1 MRSVSHFESIT
12 TYRSCWLLVIT
23 DQIQTKPHIIFSTS
37 HYERNR
43 ALLRTV
49 VQQDMRIAFVLSE
62 GDAAVNHVHQPLD
75 TDCIMGRDG
84 RSVSETV
91 YCLVNSGS
99 TAPCAWSR
107 NPLLHQ
113 PTATTLCVISN
124 FRRGVNEVFARLD
137 CFADYIEG

>member
-1 MRSVSHFESIT
+1 MWSMSHFISIT
-12 TYRSCWLLVIT
+12 TYPSCWVLVVS
-23 DQIQTKPHIIFSTS
+23 DQIQNKPHVIFSTS
-37 HYERNR
+37 HYERNTT
-43 ALLRTV
+43 LLRTV

-62 GDAAVNHVHQPLD
+62 GDAAVNHVQQPLD

-84 RSVSETV
+84 RSVSGTA
-91 YCLVNSGS
+91 YCRVNSES

-124 FRRGVNEVFARLD
+124 FRCGVNEVFARFD
-137 CFADYIEG
+137 CFADYIDG